1 MDISEDYGVDVNLS
15 MVFNSSD
22 GSVSAGLHVVDS
34 DGFDISVEHDSDTI
48 EEVCTYLIDAVED
61 GINEFYTSKIQ
72 EDEEK
77 GYEDVAQMIVD
88 LEDEIKSLKIDNA
101 ILQQRIDA
109 IVNKK
114 ETKDNTYPKNN
125 KKDFPITEDMRKT
138 AEILSRLSERLGFN
152 LYK

>member
-1 MDISEDYGVDVNLS
+1 MNISEDYGVDVNLS

-34 DGFDISVEHDSDTI
+34 DGFDISVEHDGDTV
-48 EEVCTYLIDAVED
+48 EEVCTYLIDAIED
-61 GINEFYTSKIQ
+61 GMNEFYMSAIKD
-72 EDEEK
+72 DEEQ

-114 ETKDNTYPKNN
+114 ETKENTRPMKN
-125 KKDFPITEDMRKT
+125 KKDFLITEDMRKA
-138 AEILSRLSERLGFN
+138 AEILSRFSDSVSLN